1 MVGAGGAVGGGI
13 HANGAAGKAA
23 GYLGAQKAQVNLLGN
38 TGVFAVLLII
48 QCGAQPIAG
57 NAQHQRTGC
66 HGSDSQHSSDQ
77 GPAGLVPLHK
87 LPPSEI
93 LVVMR

>member
-23 GYLGAQKAQVNLLGN
+23 GYLGAQKAQGNILGN
-38 TGVFAVLLII
+38 TGGFAILLII
-48 QCGAQPIAG
+48 QCGVQPIAD

-77 GPAGLVPLHK
+77 GPAGLVPLQ
-87 LPPSEI
+87 
-93 LVVMR
+93 

>member
-1 MVGAGGAVGGGI
+1 MPTVQPVKPPVI
-13 HANGAAGKAA
+13 SVLK
-23 GYLGAQKAQVNLLGN
+23 KAQVNLLGN
-38 TGVFAVLLII
+38 TGVFTVLLII

-77 GPAGLVPLHK
+77 GPAGLVPLQ
-87 LPPSEI
+87 
-93 LVVMR
+93 

>member
-1 MVGAGGAVGGGI
+1 MLSQKRRQYFVYWRAFWQRRCRAAAAEAVLKPLGGNCAV
-13 HANGAAGKAA
+13 
-23 GYLGAQKAQVNLLGN
+23 LPQVNLLGN

-48 QCGAQPIAG
+48 QCGVQPIAG

-77 GPAGLVPLHK
+77 GPAGLVPLQ
-87 LPPSEI
+87 
-93 LVVMR
+93 